1 MMAKTEIVPTHPGL
15 EALADGFCMLDADW
29 RVAYW
34 NAAAARQLGI
44 AREAA
49 LGRGIWEVLPA
60 SVRPA
65 LDPHLRRAMQE
76 REPAEFV
83 IPHLPDCC
91 PGSYSIRAAPAD
103 GGGIALHFRDTTD
116 ETKLAERYSHLIET
130 LRDGFVAVDAHGGIS
145 YINQVAERL
154 LRLRRGSALGSPI
167 WALIPERP
175 TEIADALRAS
185 LEDGAARQIRR
196 IWPDAPVFRDHVYDL
211 WIHPLPGG
219 GLSVLFQDVTRR
231 VQREKDLARFAAE
244 SEEANHAKSRF
255 FAAVSHELRTPL
267 NAIVG
272 YTHLLTTDTY
282 GEMPTS
288 AVRAASRASVCA
300 EHLAHLIDDLLLM
313 TTAEIDNLPVVPEP
327 LTFSSFLPTAL
338 EPIRQQVEAK
348 GLRFTIGVDA
358 DVPLVYTD
366 PGRLRQLLNLLL
378 SNAVKFTSRGE
389 VGVRVSA
396 LAAAPAADQNAPRPP
411 PEANGYGRPHQDG
424 AATAPGV
431 RIRVIDTGPGIPAE
445 ARERIF
451 EAFEQVGDDGSR
463 TDSFRRGPG
472 LGLSVARRL
481 TDLLGGRLSLERTGG
496 RGSVFRLDLP
506 GGSVG

>member
-1 MMAKTEIVPTHPGL
+1 MMAKTEIKPIHPGL

-49 LGRGIWEVLPA
+49 IGLDIWEVLPA
-60 SVRPA
+60 SIRPG
-65 LDPHLRRAMQE
+65 LEPHLRRSMQE
-76 REPAEFV
+76 REPAEFIV
-83 IPHLPDCC
+83 PHLPDCC
-91 PGSYSIRAAPAD
+91 PGSYSMRAAPAD
-103 GGGIALHFRDTTD
+103 GGGIAIHFRDATD

-130 LRDGFVAVDAHGGIS
+130 LRDGFVAVGADGGIS
-145 YINQVAERL
+145 YINHVAERL

-167 WALIPERP
+167 WSLIPERP

-185 LEDGAARQIRR
+185 LEDGAARQLRR
-196 IWPDAPVFRDHVYDL
+196 IRPDAPVFRDHVYDL

-282 GEMPTS
+282 GDMPSS

-313 TTAEIDNLPVVPEP
+313 TTAEIDHLPVIPEP
-327 LTFSSFLPTAL
+327 LAFGSFLPTAL

-348 GLRFTIGVDA
+348 GLRFSVGVDG

-378 SNAVKFTSRGE
+378 SNSVKFTSRGE

-396 LAAAPAADQNAPRPP
+396 LAEALDADQNAPRPP
-411 PEANGYGRPHQDG
+411 PRANGRPREDG
-424 AATAPGV
+424 AGTARGV
-431 RIRVIDTGPGIPAE
+431 RIRVMDTGPGVPTE

-451 EAFEQVGDDGSR
+451 EAFEQVDDDGSR
-463 TDSFRRGPG
+463 TDSFRRGTG

-481 TDLLGGRLSLERTGG
+481 TDLLGGRLSLERTGA

-506 GGSVG
+506 GGIGG